1 MNTAQNTEKVP
12 VLLFQIQAKDAR
24 DCLPSIN
31 PSVIEDKT
39 SHGTKRPTLF
49 TKFSKTNFV
58 LENWPHTFVRKW
70 ASSVHS
76 IYYWGI
82 PILWRLG

>member
-1 MNTAQNTEKVP
+1 MNTAQNTEKIP

-39 SHGTKRPTLF
+39 SHGTKRPMGQ
-49 TKFSKTNFV
+49 NV
-58 LENWPHTFVRKW
+58 LLYLPSFQKQ
-70 ASSVHS
+70 
-76 IYYWGI
+76 
-82 PILWRLG
+82 ILC